1 VTAYRLALATTI
13 ATFVLLVVGG
23 TVNPTGS
30 SLACPDWPTC
40 YGSFFPE
47 MTGGVEFEHT
57 HRAVATFVGF
67 LTLVLSVVIWRT
79 HRHER
84 LLVRLGFGALG
95 LVILQGVL
103 GGITVLMKLPPAV
116 SMMHLALSM
125 FFFVYLMVLTHRLR
139 PVAVS
144 EKVDEGQPIP
154 RCWIAWAVGGLY
166 IQILLGGLIR
176 HSGSAL
182 ACGTDIPWCLGAAW
196 PAHGLGQIHMLH
208 RYGSL
213 VVTAL
218 VLVAAASAAWHGL
231 RNERR
236 VAFFAAFLAPW
247 LLLIQIV
254 LGVMTV
260 QSTIGV
266 IEVVAHMGVG
276 SLMLADLVVIYLALS
291 PRRQAAEHAVDA
303 VETPSMSRGHL
314 QEATS

>member
-1 VTAYRLALATTI
+1 MTAYRLALATTI

-182 ACGTDIPWCLGAAW
+182 ACGTDIP
-196 PAHGLGQIHMLH
+196 
-208 RYGSL
+208 
-213 VVTAL
+213 
-218 VLVAAASAAWHGL
+218 
-231 RNERR
+231 
-236 VAFFAAFLAPW
+236 
-247 LLLIQIV
+247 
-254 LGVMTV
+254 
-260 QSTIGV
+260 
-266 IEVVAHMGVG
+266 
-276 SLMLADLVVIYLALS
+276 
-291 PRRQAAEHAVDA
+291 
-303 VETPSMSRGHL
+303 
-314 QEATS
+314 

>member
-1 VTAYRLALATTI
+1 
-13 ATFVLLVVGG
+13 
-23 TVNPTGS
+23 
-30 SLACPDWPTC
+30 
-40 YGSFFPE
+40 
-47 MTGGVEFEHT
+47 
-57 HRAVATFVGF
+57 
-67 LTLVLSVVIWRT
+67 
-79 HRHER
+79 
-84 LLVRLGFGALG
+84 
-95 LVILQGVL
+95 
-103 GGITVLMKLPPAV
+103 
-116 SMMHLALSM
+116 
-125 FFFVYLMVLTHRLR
+125 
-139 PVAVS
+139 
-144 EKVDEGQPIP
+144 
-154 RCWIAWAVGGLY
+154 
-166 IQILLGGLIR
+166 
-176 HSGSAL
+176 
-182 ACGTDIPWCLGAAW
+182 
-196 PAHGLGQIHMLH
+196 MLH